1 MEEREEN
8 LWDKKKVRD
17 LNSKSVFGD
26 PILCS
31 QFLRDYLDIPL
42 LKNVQ
47 PEDIEDETE
56 RFRTYLGVEFE
67 ADTVKRIRI
76 SGINEKDTGADTET
90 LYLVSLIEHKSRVDY
105 NVAMQL
111 LRYMV
116 CIWNDYERRML
127 VKNKDKK
134 TKEFRYPPIIPIVY
148 YEGTDQWT
156 AELHLKDRI
165 FMHEIFD
172 DFIPDFTYKL
182 IENRRYSDDELLSK
196 EDEMSLVMLINK
208 MQKAGDISDFLN
220 LPQEQINRIVQNA
233 PEHILQIIV
242 SVIWS
247 LCMKLNVPEED
258 IVQCIEKVKERSM
271 GYFFENFEKFDIQEL
286 WRERDKAKSELSEAK
301 EELTEAKEELTETKE
316 ELTETKGKMALS
328 VINLCREFGLSK
340 EDTLA
345 RLQKECGLEKD
356 EAEMIMNRHWHE

>member
-1 MEEREEN
+1 MVNEE
-8 LWDKKKVRD
+8 KFPVPGKIRD
-17 LNSKSVFGD
+17 INSKSVFGD

-31 QFLRDYLDIPL
+31 QFLRNYLDIPL
-42 LKNVQ
+42 LKNVR

-76 SGINEKDTGADTET
+76 NNSDRENRESDFET
-90 LYLVSLIEHKSRVDY
+90 LYLVSLIEHKSKVDY

-116 CIWNDYERRML
+116 CIWNDYEKRML
-127 VKNKDKK
+127 AQNKDKK
-134 TKEFRYPPIIPIVY
+134 NKEFRYPPIIPIVY
-148 YEGTDQWT
+148 YEGAEKWT
-156 AELHLKDRI
+156 AELHLKERI

-172 DFIPDFTYKL
+172 NFIPDFTYKL
-182 IENRRYSDDELLSK
+182 IENSCYSDEDLLSK

-208 MQKAGDISDFLN
+208 MQKAEDISGFLK
-220 LPQEQINRIVQNA
+220 LPQEQINRIMKNA

-242 SVIWS
+242 SIIWS

-258 IVQCIEKVKERSM
+258 IVQCIEKVKERRM

-286 WRERDKAKSELSEAK
+286 WRERDKVKSELSD
-301 EELTEAKEELTETKE
+301 AKEELTETKE
-316 ELTETKGKMALS
+316 ELTETKEELTETKDKYVKT
-328 VINLCREFGLSK
+328 VIKLCRELGLSDEAIAK
-340 EDTLA
+340 RLTL
-345 RLQKECGLEKD
+345 ECGLSAKNAKKAVSDFKME
-356 EAEMIMNRHWHE
+356 